1 MVSIAKM
8 DWRVTSAQHA
18 AERSAAVVHRQM
30 ARGLCGL
37 ATVAATAPFVGM
49 IGTVWGIINSFPSCG
64 CEKSALMAAIADLL
78 SKSMMP
84 AALGLAVAIT
94 ASWGHKY
101 LSARM
106 AGFDIEMRYAVQDLP
121 VYLARFTPSLRAGL

>member
-8 DWRVTSAQHA
+8 DRRVTSAQHA

-37 ATVAATAPFVGM
+37 ATVAATAPFVGI
-49 IGTVWGIINSFPSCG
+49 IGTVCGIVNSFPSCG
-64 CEKSALMAAIADLL
+64 CEKSAVMAAIADLL

-84 AALGLAVAIT
+84 AGLGLAVAII
-94 ASWGHKY
+94 ASCGHKY

-106 AGFDIEMRYAVQDLP
+106 ADFDIEMRNAVQDLP
-121 VYLARFTPSLRAGL
+121 VYLARSRA